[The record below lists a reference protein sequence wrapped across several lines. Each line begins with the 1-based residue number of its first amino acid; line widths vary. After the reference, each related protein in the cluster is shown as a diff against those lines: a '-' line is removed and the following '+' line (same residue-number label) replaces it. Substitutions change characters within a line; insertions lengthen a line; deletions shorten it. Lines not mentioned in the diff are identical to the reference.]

1 MVYIASIPLNAWV
14 EEHLRGTVL
23 VALDHLAQR
32 NALNNPLPFKP
43 KGCLAY

>member
-23 VALDHLAQR
+23 VALDPIWH
-32 NALNNPLPFKP
+32 
-43 KGCLAY
+43 KGMH